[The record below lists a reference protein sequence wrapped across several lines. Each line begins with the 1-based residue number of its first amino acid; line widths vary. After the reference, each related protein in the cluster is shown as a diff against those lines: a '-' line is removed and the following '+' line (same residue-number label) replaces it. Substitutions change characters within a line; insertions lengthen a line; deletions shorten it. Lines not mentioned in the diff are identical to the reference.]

1 MHMKNLF
8 FIFLIMIL
16 SKFSALHAQNLSQHL
31 WKNRVILIVSEDNT
45 AFERQILAFK
55 ANEKGMN
62 ERSLIVYHL
71 KSYEY
76 EQVMPKGN
84 VQKSTNLFEKYKQ
97 ANVSFELILIGLDG
111 GIKLRQRDFLSCEK
125 LFAIIDSM
133 PMRSADIKNRD

>member
-1 MHMKNLF
+1 MKNLF

>member
-1 MHMKNLF
+1 MKNLF
-8 FIFLIMIL
+8 FVFLIMIF

-31 WKNRVILIVSEDNT
+31 WKNRVILILSEDNS
-45 AFERQILAFK
+45 AFERQMLAFK
-55 ANEKGMN
+55 ANEKGIY

-71 KSYEY
+71 KSDEY
-76 EQVMPKGN
+76 EQVMPKGD
-84 VQKSTNLFEKYKQ
+84 VKRSMNLFKKNNQ

-111 GIKLRQRDFLSCEK
+111 GIKLRQKEFLSCEK

>member
-1 MHMKNLF
+1 
-8 FIFLIMIL
+8 MIL

-31 WKNRVILIVSEDNT
+31 WKNRVILIVSEDNA

-133 PMRSADIKNRD
+133 PMRSSELKSRD

>member
-1 MHMKNLF
+1 M
-8 FIFLIMIL
+8 IF

-31 WKNRVILIVSEDNT
+31 WKNRVILILSEDNA
-45 AFERQILAFK
+45 AFQRQMLAFK
-55 ANEKGMN
+55 ANEKGMY

-71 KSYEY
+71 KSDEY
-76 EQVMPKGN
+76 EQVMPKGD
-84 VQKSTNLFEKYKQ
+84 VQRSMNLFKKNNQ

-111 GIKLRQRDFLSCEK
+111 GIKLRQKEFLSCEK

>member
-1 MHMKNLF
+1 
-8 FIFLIMIL
+8 MIL
-16 SKFSALHAQNLSQHL
+16 SKFSALYAQNLSQHL

-97 ANVSFELILIGLDG
+97 ANVSFEFILIGLDG

>member
-1 MHMKNLF
+1 MKNLF
-8 FIFLIMIL
+8 FIFLIMIF

-31 WKNRVILIVSEDNT
+31 WKNRVILILSEDNS
-45 AFERQILAFK
+45 AFERQMLAFK
-55 ANEKGMN
+55 ANEKGIY

-71 KSYEY
+71 KSDEY
-76 EQVMPKGN
+76 EQVMPKGD
-84 VQKSTNLFEKYKQ
+84 VQRSMNLFKKNNQ

-111 GIKLRQRDFLSCEK
+111 GIKLRQKEFLSCEK

>member
-1 MHMKNLF
+1 MKNLLF
-8 FIFLIMIL
+8 VFLIMIF

-31 WKNRVILIVSEDNT
+31 WKNRVILILSEDNS
-45 AFERQILAFK
+45 AFERQMLAFK
-55 ANEKGMN
+55 ANEKGIY

-71 KSYEY
+71 KSDEY
-76 EQVMPKGN
+76 EQVMPKGD
-84 VQKSTNLFEKYKQ
+84 VQRSMNLFKKNNQ

-111 GIKLRQRDFLSCEK
+111 GIKLRQKEFLSCEK

>member
-1 MHMKNLF
+1 M
-8 FIFLIMIL
+8 IF

-31 WKNRVILIVSEDNT
+31 WKNRVILILSEDNS
-45 AFERQILAFK
+45 AFERQMLAFK
-55 ANEKGMN
+55 ANEKGIY

-71 KSYEY
+71 KSDEY
-76 EQVMPKGN
+76 EQVMPKGD
-84 VQKSTNLFEKYKQ
+84 VQRSTNLFKKNNQ

-111 GIKLRQRDFLSCEK
+111 GIKLRQKEFLSCEK

>member
-1 MHMKNLF
+1 MKNLF
-8 FIFLIMIL
+8 FIFLIMIF

-31 WKNRVILIVSEDNT
+31 WKNRVILIVSEDNA

-71 KSYEY
+71 KSDEY
-76 EQVMPKGN
+76 KQIMPQSD

-97 ANVSFELILIGLDG
+97 ANVSFGVILIGLDG
-111 GIKLRQRDFLSCEK
+111 GIKLRQKDFLSCEK
-125 LFAIIDSM
+125 LFATIDSM
-133 PMRSADIKNRD
+133 PMRSAETKNRD

>member
-1 MHMKNLF
+1 MKNLF
-8 FIFLIMIL
+8 FVFLIMIF

-31 WKNRVILIVSEDNT
+31 WKNRVILILSEDNS
-45 AFERQILAFK
+45 AFERQMLAFK
-55 ANEKGMN
+55 ANEKGIY

-71 KSYEY
+71 KSDEY
-76 EQVMPKGN
+76 EQVMPKGD
-84 VQKSTNLFEKYKQ
+84 VQRSTNLFKKNNQ

-111 GIKLRQRDFLSCEK
+111 GIKLRQKEFLSCEK

>member
-1 MHMKNLF
+1 M
-8 FIFLIMIL
+8 IF

-31 WKNRVILIVSEDNT
+31 WKNRVILILSEDNS
-45 AFERQILAFK
+45 AFERQMLAFK
-55 ANEKGMN
+55 ANEKGIY

-71 KSYEY
+71 KSDEY
-76 EQVMPKGN
+76 EQVMPKGD
-84 VQKSTNLFEKYKQ
+84 VQRSMNLFKKNNQ

-111 GIKLRQRDFLSCEK
+111 GIKLRQKEFLSCKK

>member
-1 MHMKNLF
+1 M
-8 FIFLIMIL
+8 IF

-31 WKNRVILIVSEDNT
+31 WKNRVILILSEDNS
-45 AFERQILAFK
+45 AFERQMLAFK
-55 ANEKGMN
+55 ANEKGIY

-71 KSYEY
+71 KSDEY
-76 EQVMPKGN
+76 EQVMPKGD
-84 VQKSTNLFEKYKQ
+84 VQRSMNLFKKNNQ

-111 GIKLRQRDFLSCEK
+111 GIKLRQKEFLSCEK

>member
-1 MHMKNLF
+1 MKNLF
-8 FIFLIMIL
+8 FIFLIMIF

-31 WKNRVILIVSEDNT
+31 WKNRVILIVSEDNA

-71 KSYEY
+71 KFDEY
-76 EQVMPKGN
+76 EQVMPKSD
-84 VQKSTNLFEKYKQ
+84 VHKSTNLFEKYKQ
-97 ANVSFELILIGLDG
+97 VNVSFEVILIGLDG
-111 GIKLRQRDFLSCEK
+111 GIKLRQKDFLSCEK

-133 PMRSADIKNRD
+133 PMRSSELKSRD

>member
-1 MHMKNLF
+1 MKNLF
-8 FIFLIMIL
+8 FIFLIMIF

-31 WKNRVILIVSEDNT
+31 WKNRVILILSEDNS
-45 AFERQILAFK
+45 AFERQMLAFK
-55 ANEKGMN
+55 ANEKGIY

-71 KSYEY
+71 KSDEY
-76 EQVMPKGN
+76 EQVMPKGD
-84 VQKSTNLFEKYKQ
+84 VQRSMNLFKKNNQ

-111 GIKLRQRDFLSCEK
+111 GIKLRQKEFLSCKK